1 MFSLLGKKSTFMR
14 HFNNLTMWAACYE
27 QKINHDWTNSMKN
40 TSRAVPLK

>member
-1 MFSLLGKKSTFMR
+1 MFSLLGKKST
-14 HFNNLTMWAACYE
+14 FNNLTMWAACYE